1 MKVVYGHT
9 DSIYVQMPI
18 DKAEETLDLLNNHVR
33 SHFPNILGLKEHP
46 VKLEFEKY
54 FSTLGV
60 GKTKNRNAGLIMWKD
75 GKYLEEQEFVMTGFT
90 AKRVANTSLAKRIQL
105 ELLKK
110 WVNRVEEIKITQW
123 LNAEFNWV
131 LDGVIEPS
139 ELIQR
144 SRYREERLTYMCDAC
159 NKKYT
164 WEQVFNMRKRQ
175 TDSAANYCD
184 KCGQNL
190 ELLTLGGKRPNIGAG
205 IEGVLW
211 WNQNR
216 TPKIDDSYLY
226 MKVMDN
232 ASRHN
237 YMNVLTGEHKR
248 PAYISAPTVQ
258 DLQEFTPDYRHY
270 AQSIIK
276 KAEPIYNAM
285 DWDITLIQHDNNQ
298 SGLGDWW

>member
-33 SHFPNILGLKEHP
+33 SQFPNLLGLKEHP

-60 GKTKNRNAGLIMWKD
+60 GKTKIRNAGLIMWKD

-90 AKRVANTSLAKRIQL
+90 AKRVAITGLAKRIQL
-105 ELLKK
+105 EILKK

-123 LNAEFNWV
+123 LNAEYNWII
-131 LDGVIEPS
+131 DGTIDS
-139 ELIQR
+139 KELVQR

-164 WEQVFNMRKRQ
+164 WEQVYNLRRRQ
-175 TDSAANYCD
+175 GTSGSFCD
-184 KCGQNL
+184 KCGQDLN
-190 ELLTLGGKRPNIGAG
+190 LLTLGGKRPSIGAG

-211 WNQNR
+211 WNQNK

-232 ASRHN
+232 AHRSH
-237 YMNVLTGEHKR
+237 YMNVLTGEYKKTS
-248 PAYISAPTVQ
+248 YISAPTLEEL
-258 DLQEFTPDYRHY
+258 LQHKPDYRHY
-270 AQSIIK
+270 AESIIK

-285 DWDITLIQHDNNQ
+285 GWDTTLIRHDRNQ
-298 SGLGDWW
+298 TDLNDWW